1 MALGALL
8 LELLKRFL
16 QKSALDDKVNDCTQ
30 QHHQKG
36 VVEVLLTFHGLRSP
50 WVCGLLRADDETE

>member
-1 MALGALL
+1 MVFMALGALL

-36 VVEVLLTFHGLRSP
+36 VVEVLLMKNASKMTQAAGP
-50 WVCGLLRADDETE
+50 G